1 MICSERHAVL
11 DILIKFS
18 DNYTQDGIKD
28 VLDLAH
34 VENAIKVS
42 DKEYLVS
49 VDPYDYSKLS
59 NLHTIETTLFTKPL
73 DYGY

>member
-1 MICSERHAVL
+1 MISSQRLAVL

-18 DNYTQDGIKD
+18 DNYTQEGIKD

-42 DKEYLVS
+42 DNEYLVS

-59 NLHTIETTLFTKPL
+59 NLHTVETTLLSRPL